1 MSDIKERLDKVRA
14 LIQEPE
20 FLEGKGL
27 SNEVNIRIF
36 FSTQRKNLSH
46 AWRKPVS
53 NGFMLWKMILWFLRL
68 RHSRRMWQNRFVCMR

>member
-27 SNEVNIRIF
+27 HKI
-36 FSTQRKNLSH
+36 
-46 AWRKPVS
+46 W
-53 NGFMLWKMILWFLRL
+53 NGGG
-68 RHSRRMWQNRFVCMR
+68 VVMR